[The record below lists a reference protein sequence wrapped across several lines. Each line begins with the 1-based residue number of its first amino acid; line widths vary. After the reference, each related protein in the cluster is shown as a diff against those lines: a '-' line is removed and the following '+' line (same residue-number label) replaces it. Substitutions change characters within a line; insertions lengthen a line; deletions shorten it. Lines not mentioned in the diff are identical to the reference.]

1 MITIK
6 KNMEDVKKVVEILIG
21 NMIIVSTAVL
31 FDVAVQAKL
40 PGIELILILM
50 AIIDMKVRILVVFFD
65 VAAQAGLVQGLPGTV
80 LCFILMAIIA
90 IKDDAKQEIIRIFH
104 LFHSFIPTLDC
115 FLISMCRLMVM
126 IG

>member
-6 KNMEDVKKVVEILIG
+6 RNMEDVKKVVEILIG

-50 AIIDMKVRILVVFFD
+50 AIIDVKVRILAVFFD
-65 VAAQAGLVQGLPGTV
+65 IAAQAGLVQGLPGTV

-90 IKDDAKQEIIRIFH
+90 IKDDAKQEIIRI
-104 LFHSFIPTLDC
+104 LFFSFIYTYIGLFLD
-115 FLISMCRLMVM
+115 FVF
-126 IG
+126 